1 MLTLAALLAASYL
14 IGSIPVAWLVA
25 KVVTGEDLRQMGSG
39 NVGVLN
45 TAISVARWAG
55 LLVFLTEA
63 VKGVLAVFLARYW
76 AGDGELVVGLAVL
89 AAVVG
94 TRWPVWLRG
103 AGGRGNTTAAAAL
116 LIISWP
122 TLVGTLALWLVAHRV
137 TRSSFQATRVTFVLW
152 PFIFGLVTRSV
163 WSVVLGATFSLVFL
177 TTHRRGTDDHLLIN
191 EQWSGLWDFLTAP
204 RRQHPPG

>member
-1 MLTLAALLAASYL
+1 MLNLVTLVLVSYL

-25 KVVTGEDLRQMGSG
+25 RAVTGEDLREMGSG
-39 NVGVLN
+39 NVGVMN
-45 TAISVARWAG
+45 TAVSVARWAG

-63 VKGVLAVFLARYW
+63 AKGALAVFLAHRW
-76 AGDGELVVGLAVL
+76 AGGGELAVGLAVL

-103 AGGRGNTTAAAAL
+103 AGGRGNTTAMAAL

-122 TLVGTLALWLVAHRV
+122 TLVGTLALWLAARGI
-137 TRSSFQATRVTFVLW
+137 TRSSFLATRVTFALW
-152 PFIFGLVTRSV
+152 PVLFGVITRSMV
-163 WSVVLGATFSLVFL
+163 LAVVGAAFSLVFL

-191 EQWSGLWDFLTAP
+191 ERWSGLWDFLTAP

>member
-1 MLTLAALLAASYL
+1 VLRILALVLTSYFM
-14 IGSIPVAWLVA
+14 GSIPVAWLVA
-25 KVVTGEDLRQMGSG
+25 KAVTGQDLREMGSG
-39 NVGVLN
+39 NVGVMN
-45 TAISVARWAG
+45 TALSVSRGAG

-63 VKGVLAVFLARYW
+63 AKGMLAVFFARRW
-76 AGDGELVVGLAVL
+76 GGGEVVVGLAVL

-103 AGGRGNTTAAAAL
+103 AGGRGNTTAMAAL

-122 TLVGTLALWLVAHRV
+122 TFVGTLALWIVARAI
-137 TRSSFQATRVTFVLW
+137 TRSSFLATRVTFVLW
-152 PFIFGLVTRSV
+152 PLLFGFITQSV
-163 WSVVLGATFSLVFL
+163 WMAVLGAAFSLVFL

-191 EQWSGLWDFLTAP
+191 KQWSGLWDFLTSP